1 MTVFENADVINTD
14 RDLWEAPKTPERTL
28 PSFAEST
35 PFTTSSIQIVG
46 EAPHEDAP
54 AKPFKSSI
62 QILDDTPS
70 SANGGKIISLD
81 ETPSTDGGKI
91 ISLDETPS
99 TDGGTI
105 ISLDETPST
114 DGGKIISLDET
125 PSTDGGKIISF
136 DDNPNE
142 TVFISEES
150 QPTTPIPTLPSWLEE
165 DSSTEEEEKAA
176 LATQVAC
183 CSTGEE
189 GVGSNKREWREKH
202 EEIEWKRKRL
212 EEEEGKDEEKE
223 GNEDEENV
231 EGNVGARE

>member
-1 MTVFENADVINTD
+1 MINTD

-99 TDGGTI
+99 TDGGKI
-105 ISLDETPST
+105 ISLDDTPST
-114 DGGKIISLDET
+114 DGGKIISLD
-125 PSTDGGKIISF
+125 
-136 DDNPNE
+136 DNPNE
-142 TVFISEES
+142 TVFISDES

-223 GNEDEENV
+223 GTEDEEEKV
-231 EGNVGARE
+231 EGNVGARK

>member
-1 MTVFENADVINTD
+1 MINTD

-54 AKPFKSSI
+54 VKPFKSSI

-70 SANGGKIISLD
+70 SADGGKVISLD
-81 ETPSTDGGKI
+81 D
-91 ISLDETPS
+91 
-99 TDGGTI
+99 
-105 ISLDETPST
+105 TPST

-150 QPTTPIPTLPSWLEE
+150 QPTTPIPALPSWLEE

>member
-1 MTVFENADVINTD
+1 MTVFENAGVINTD

-28 PSFAEST
+28 LSFAEST

-54 AKPFKSSI
+54 VKPFKSSI

-70 SANGGKIISLD
+70 SVDDGKV
-81 ETPSTDGGKI
+81 
-91 ISLDETPS
+91 
-99 TDGGTI
+99 

>member
-91 ISLDETPS
+91 ISLDDTPS
-99 TDGGTI
+99 TDGR
-105 ISLDETPST
+105 
-114 DGGKIISLDET
+114 KIISLDDT

-223 GNEDEENV
+223 GNEDEEENV
-231 EGNVGARE
+231 EGNVGARK

>member
-14 RDLWEAPKTPERTL
+14 RDLWEALKTPERTL

-70 SANGGKIISLD
+70 SVDGRKIISLD
-81 ETPSTDGGKI
+81 DTPSTDGGKI
-91 ISLDETPS
+91 ISL
-99 TDGGTI
+99 
-105 ISLDETPST
+105 
-114 DGGKIISLDET
+114 
-125 PSTDGGKIISF
+125 

-150 QPTTPIPTLPSWLEE
+150 QPTTPIPALPSWLEE

>member
-54 AKPFKSSI
+54 VKPFKSSI

-70 SANGGKIISLD
+70 SADGGKVISLD
-81 ETPSTDGGKI
+81 DTPSTDGGKI
-91 ISLDETPS
+91 ISL
-99 TDGGTI
+99 
-105 ISLDETPST
+105 
-114 DGGKIISLDET
+114 
-125 PSTDGGKIISF
+125 

-150 QPTTPIPTLPSWLEE
+150 QPTTPIPALPSWLEE

>member
-54 AKPFKSSI
+54 VKPFKSSI

-70 SANGGKIISLD
+70 SADGGKVISLD

-91 ISLDETPS
+91 ISLD
-99 TDGGTI
+99 D
-105 ISLDETPST
+105 
-114 DGGKIISLDET
+114 T

-150 QPTTPIPTLPSWLEE
+150 QPTTPIPALPSWLEE

-231 EGNVGARE
+231 EGNVGARK

>member
-1 MTVFENADVINTD
+1 MINTD

-70 SANGGKIISLD
+70 SA
-81 ETPSTDGGKI
+81 DGGKI
-91 ISLDETPS
+91 ISLDDSSSPA
-99 TDGGTI
+99 
-105 ISLDETPST
+105 
-114 DGGKIISLDET
+114 DGGKIISLDDT
-125 PSTDGGKIISF
+125 PSADDGKIISF

-150 QPTTPIPTLPSWLEE
+150 QPTTPIPALPSWLEE

-176 LATQVAC
+176 LATQVPC
-183 CSTGEE
+183 CPTDEE
-189 GVGSNKREWREKH
+189 GVGSNKREWRKKH

-223 GNEDEENV
+223 GNEDEEENM
-231 EGNVGARE
+231 EGRVGARK

>member
-14 RDLWEAPKTPERTL
+14 RDLWEALKTPERTL

-70 SANGGKIISLD
+70 SVD
-81 ETPSTDGGKI
+81 D
-91 ISLDETPS
+91 
-99 TDGGTI
+99 
-105 ISLDETPST
+105 
-114 DGGKIISLDET
+114 GKIISLDET

>member
-1 MTVFENADVINTD
+1 MINTD
-14 RDLWEAPKTPERTL
+14 RDLWEALKTPERTL

-70 SANGGKIISLD
+70 SVDDGKIISFD
-81 ETPSTDGGKI
+81 D
-91 ISLDETPS
+91 
-99 TDGGTI
+99 
-105 ISLDETPST
+105 TPST

-150 QPTTPIPTLPSWLEE
+150 QPTTPIPALPSWLEE

>member
-1 MTVFENADVINTD
+1 MINTD

-91 ISLDETPS
+91 ISLD
-99 TDGGTI
+99 D
-105 ISLDETPST
+105 
-114 DGGKIISLDET
+114 T

-150 QPTTPIPTLPSWLEE
+150 QPTTPIPALPSWLEE

-223 GNEDEENV
+223 GNEDEEENV
-231 EGNVGARE
+231 EGNVGARK

>member
-54 AKPFKSSI
+54 VKPFKSSI

-70 SANGGKIISLD
+70 S
-81 ETPSTDGGKI
+81 TDGGKI
-91 ISLDETPS
+91 ISL
-99 TDGGTI
+99 
-105 ISLDETPST
+105 
-114 DGGKIISLDET
+114 
-125 PSTDGGKIISF
+125 

-223 GNEDEENV
+223 GNEDEEENV
-231 EGNVGARE
+231 EGNVGARK

>member
-54 AKPFKSSI
+54 VKPFKSSI

-70 SANGGKIISLD
+70 SADGGKVISLD
-81 ETPSTDGGKI
+81 D
-91 ISLDETPS
+91 
-99 TDGGTI
+99 
-105 ISLDETPST
+105 TPST

-125 PSTDGGKIISF
+125 PSTDGGKIISL

-150 QPTTPIPTLPSWLEE
+150 QPTTPIPALPSWLEE

-223 GNEDEENV
+223 GNEDEEENV
-231 EGNVGARE
+231 EGNVGARK

>member
-1 MTVFENADVINTD
+1 MINTD

-46 EAPHEDAP
+46 EAPHEDAT

-91 ISLDETPS
+91 ISLDDTPS
-99 TDGGTI
+99 TDGR
-105 ISLDETPST
+105 
-114 DGGKIISLDET
+114 KIISLDDT

-150 QPTTPIPTLPSWLEE
+150 QPTTPIPALPSWLEE

-176 LATQVAC
+176 LATQVPC

-223 GNEDEENV
+223 GNEDEEENV
-231 EGNVGARE
+231 EGNAGARE

>member
-14 RDLWEAPKTPERTL
+14 RDLWEALKTPERTL

-54 AKPFKSSI
+54 VKPFKSSI

-70 SANGGKIISLD
+70 SA
-81 ETPSTDGGKI
+81 DGGKV
-91 ISLDETPS
+91 
-99 TDGGTI
+99 

-125 PSTDGGKIISF
+125 PSTDGGKIISL

-150 QPTTPIPTLPSWLEE
+150 QPTTPIPALPSWLEE

>member
-1 MTVFENADVINTD
+1 MINTD

-70 SANGGKIISLD
+70 SADGGKVISLD

-91 ISLDETPS
+91 ISLD
-99 TDGGTI
+99 D
-105 ISLDETPST
+105 TPST
-114 DGGKIISLDET
+114 DGGKIISL
-125 PSTDGGKIISF
+125 

-150 QPTTPIPTLPSWLEE
+150 QPTTPIPALPSWLEE
-165 DSSTEEEEKAA
+165 DSSTEEEKAA
-176 LATQVAC
+176 LATQVPC

-223 GNEDEENV
+223 GNEDEEENV
-231 EGNVGARE
+231 EGNAGARE

>member
-14 RDLWEAPKTPERTL
+14 RDLWEALKTPERTL

-54 AKPFKSSI
+54 VKPFKSSI

-70 SANGGKIISLD
+70 SADGGKVISLD

-91 ISLDETPS
+91 ISLD
-99 TDGGTI
+99 D
-105 ISLDETPST
+105 TPST
-114 DGGKIISLDET
+114 DGGKIISL
-125 PSTDGGKIISF
+125 

-150 QPTTPIPTLPSWLEE
+150 QPTTPIPALPSWLEE

>member
-54 AKPFKSSI
+54 VKPFKSSI

-70 SANGGKIISLD
+70 SVDDGKIISLD
-81 ETPSTDGGKI
+81 DTPSTDGGK
-91 ISLDETPS
+91 
-99 TDGGTI
+99 I

>member
-70 SANGGKIISLD
+70 SANGGK
-81 ETPSTDGGKI
+81 
-91 ISLDETPS
+91 
-99 TDGGTI
+99 I

>member
-14 RDLWEAPKTPERTL
+14 RDLWEALKTPERTL

-70 SANGGKIISLD
+70 SADGGKVISLDETPSTDGGKIISLD

-99 TDGGTI
+99 TDGGKV

-114 DGGKIISLDET
+114 DGGKIISL
-125 PSTDGGKIISF
+125 

-150 QPTTPIPTLPSWLEE
+150 QPTTPIPALPSWLEE

>member
-14 RDLWEAPKTPERTL
+14 RDLWEALKTPERTL

-70 SANGGKIISLD
+70 SADGGKVISLD
-81 ETPSTDGGKI
+81 DTPSTDGGKI
-91 ISLDETPS
+91 ISL
-99 TDGGTI
+99 
-105 ISLDETPST
+105 
-114 DGGKIISLDET
+114 
-125 PSTDGGKIISF
+125 

-223 GNEDEENV
+223 GNEDEEENV

>member
-54 AKPFKSSI
+54 VKPFKSSI

-70 SANGGKIISLD
+70 SA
-81 ETPSTDGGKI
+81 DGGKI
-91 ISLDETPS
+91 ISLD
-99 TDGGTI
+99 D
-105 ISLDETPST
+105 TPST

-125 PSTDGGKIISF
+125 PSTDGGKIISLDDTPSTDGGKIISL

-150 QPTTPIPTLPSWLEE
+150 QPTTPIPALPSWLEE

>member
-91 ISLDETPS
+91 ISLD
-99 TDGGTI
+99 D
-105 ISLDETPST
+105 TPST
-114 DGGKIISLDET
+114 DGGKIISLDDT

-150 QPTTPIPTLPSWLEE
+150 QPTTPIPALPSWLEE
-165 DSSTEEEEKAA
+165 DSSTEEEKAA
-176 LATQVAC
+176 LATQVPC

-223 GNEDEENV
+223 GNEDEEENV
-231 EGNVGARE
+231 EGNAGARE

>member
-14 RDLWEAPKTPERTL
+14 RDLWEALKTPERTL

-70 SANGGKIISLD
+70 SVDDGKIISLD

-91 ISLDETPS
+91 ISLD
-99 TDGGTI
+99 
-105 ISLDETPST
+105 
-114 DGGKIISLDET
+114 
-125 PSTDGGKIISF
+125 
-136 DDNPNE
+136 DNPNE
-142 TVFISEES
+142 TGFISEES
-150 QPTTPIPTLPSWLEE
+150 QPTTPIPALPSWLEE

>member
-81 ETPSTDGGKI
+81 DTPSTDGGKI
-91 ISLDETPS
+91 ISL
-99 TDGGTI
+99 
-105 ISLDETPST
+105 
-114 DGGKIISLDET
+114 
-125 PSTDGGKIISF
+125 

-223 GNEDEENV
+223 GNEDEEENV
-231 EGNVGARE
+231 EGNVGARK

>member
-14 RDLWEAPKTPERTL
+14 RDLWEALKTPERTL

-70 SANGGKIISLD
+70 SVDGGKIISLD

-91 ISLDETPS
+91 ISLD
-99 TDGGTI
+99 
-105 ISLDETPST
+105 
-114 DGGKIISLDET
+114 
-125 PSTDGGKIISF
+125 
-136 DDNPNE
+136 DNPNE

-150 QPTTPIPTLPSWLEE
+150 QPTTPIPALPSWLEE

>member
-1 MTVFENADVINTD
+1 MINTD

-91 ISLDETPS
+91 ISLD
-99 TDGGTI
+99 D
-105 ISLDETPST
+105 TPST
-114 DGGKIISLDET
+114 DGGKIISL
-125 PSTDGGKIISF
+125 

-223 GNEDEENV
+223 GNEDEEENV
-231 EGNVGARE
+231 EGNVGARK